1 MKKNILYTVSIV
13 FLVVS
18 IIGLTISCE
27 PDSCKDIA
35 CGTNQVCYQGN
46 CICQNGL
53 EGDNCSVSSVERFI
67 GAYDVNEY
75 TYTGTTT
82 SPFYT
87 SEIMYGSRLD
97 EVLLTNFANTGIT
110 LRANISTSTLTG
122 KGTHIT
128 INDSNGALE
137 VSGEGE
143 YNENLN
149 RIDIQCNIKQDF
161 QNRTSQVTF
170 IKL

>member
-97 EVLLTNFANTGIT
+97 EVLLTNFAN
-110 LRANISTSTLTG
+110 ISTSTLTG

-149 RIDIQCNIKQDF
+149 RIDLQCNIKQDF